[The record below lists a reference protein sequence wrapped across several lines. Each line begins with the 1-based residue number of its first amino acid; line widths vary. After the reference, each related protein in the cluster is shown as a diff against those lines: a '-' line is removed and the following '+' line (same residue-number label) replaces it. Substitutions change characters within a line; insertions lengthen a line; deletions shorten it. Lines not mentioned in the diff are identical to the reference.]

1 MSYKEVEPDLT
12 TGNTVSDIFANSTT
26 NSIVNSIGNSIG
38 NSTVKITNNESV
50 KKPKSIFRKREIKYT
65 EKNNPEKNNSE
76 KNQNTSMCTIL
87 NSYDLNNM
95 IPKSATTQ
103 RHNVIPNNTIEWRWR
118 FFNINNRKLIEI
130 SYLDSNN
137 NKRIYT
143 DYTGNKI
150 EYDIDCK
157 WDVYLTKVL
166 YAYACI

>member
-12 TGNTVSDIFANSTT
+12 TGVTVSDIVAKSTT
-26 NSIVNSIGNSIG
+26 

-65 EKNNPEKNNSE
+65 EMKNSE
-76 KNQNTSMCTIL
+76 KHQNQNQNTSICTIL

-103 RHNVIPNNTIEWRWR
+103 RQNVIPNNTIEWRWR

-166 YAYACI
+166 YAYASI